1 MTITAKEC
9 NALIKDEITNGT
21 MWVVFNANIEIAKQ
35 KGLFFTNTD
44 GDTLIG
50 FMLCR
55 LLKKTA
61 VISIDKIAI
70 HQDYRNKGLGREL
83 LNELLKYN
91 LPLKLDVATKNENA
105 IRFYEAFGF
114 HKVGEKQLGK
124 NHISSYEFINK

>member
-9 NALIKDEITNGT
+9 NALIQSEIRNGT
-21 MWVVFNANIEIAKQ
+21 MWVIFNANVDIAKQ
-35 KGLFFTNTD
+35 KGLFFTKMD

-55 LLKKTA
+55 LLKRSG

-70 HQDYRNKGLGREL
+70 HKDYRKKGLGKEFLQHL
-83 LNELLKYN
+83 LEYN

-114 HKVGEKQLGK
+114 RKVGEKQLGK
-124 NHISSYEFINK
+124 NHISSYEFRGQ

>member
-1 MTITAKEC
+1 MNLTAKEC

-21 MWVVFNANIEIAKQ
+21 MWVVFNSNVEIAKQ
-35 KGLFFTNTD
+35 NGLFFTKWD

-55 LLKKTA
+55 LLKRSG
-61 VISIDKIAI
+61 VLSIDKIAI
-70 HQDYRNKGLGREL
+70 HKDYRNKGLGKEF

-91 LPLKLDVATKNENA
+91 LPLKLDVVTKNENA

-114 HKVGEKQLGK
+114 RKVGEKQLGK
-124 NHISSYEFINK
+124 NHISSYEFRN

>member
-1 MTITAKEC
+1 MNLTAKEC

-21 MWVVFNANIEIAKQ
+21 MWVVFNSNVEIAKQ
-35 KGLFFTNTD
+35 NGLFFTKWD

-55 LLKKTA
+55 LLKRSG
-61 VISIDKIAI
+61 VLSIDKIAI
-70 HQDYRNKGLGREL
+70 HKDYRNKGLGKEF

-91 LPLKLDVATKNENA
+91 LPLKLDVVTKNENA

-114 HKVGEKQLGK
+114 RKVGEKQLGK
-124 NHISSYEFINK
+124 NHISSYEFRS